1 MRPWLTHPN
10 NERPSML
17 VAAEH
22 ATARAVVPAFALAIL
37 FACAMPTHAQTVP
50 TDASPD
56 PTIAATSQAP
66 LPADAATEPAAP
78 APRPRAHVESSRS
91 ATAASHAPAASPVS
105 APADLRRV
113 SDWVAYQAA
122 RHLSSLPTEAR
133 VFYRR
138 GLMARQTGQVEEA
151 LADVRGA
158 AELDP
163 TFVEPHLTLAA
174 WMLTREPSQALQQ
187 YAVVVELLRQ
197 NFNLQL
203 GLAANA
209 FLIGFQ
215 ALYVGLL
222 LACMI
227 LVWLRRDE
235 LTHAWRERLSKFA
248 SGFGARW
255 WATAVLALPFLAGFG
270 LTLPTLAFLA
280 YLWPNL
286 RVRERV
292 LGVLLLFVVLA
303 TPPAL
308 RLVERFSLPLHEQA
322 APFYDVPQLESAAWS
337 EARETRLRQI
347 AASQPDNGIVQFGL
361 AWTARRGPHLDAA
374 EHAYREVTRIWP
386 RDDRAFNNLGNVLA
400 MSGRNDEA
408 LAAYTTAVQ
417 LNPANAGA
425 YFNAAQL
432 HTQRFEYAAATEA
445 LSRASALNFELVRT
459 YQAQATTD
467 GLLPLIDEWLTPDVF
482 WRTLRSAPIP
492 AEMAGAVPLALRRNV
507 EAAGWPFSIAAL
519 LLVAL
524 SLAAGVWQHRRL
536 HLRVCSNCDGVVC
549 RRCAERRRELALC
562 PTCAGIESR
571 AETAEFGRVLLQ
583 RHRHDRLRQRRLVQT
598 ALAALIPGYGLI
610 AHRRVFSAVFL
621 LSLSWLVLLAWPG
634 TPVPF
639 AIEPR
644 LTLPGDEVPSV
655 VLWGS
660 MAIVYAA
667 SLLGYLHHSEKAR
680 AREASLQGTTRGRVT
695 QSTRRVLHTAA

>member
-1 MRPWLTHPN
+1 MRPWLDHPN
-10 NERPSML
+10 NKRPRVPAEAER
-17 VAAEH
+17 AH
-22 ATARAVVPAFALAIL
+22 ARAFSPLLALAL
-37 FACAMPTHAQTVP
+37 FVASALPAHAQTAP

-56 PTIAATSQAP
+56 PTIAMSPQAP
-66 LPADAATEPAAP
+66 TPPGATTESVAP
-78 APRPRAHVESSRS
+78 APRPRARADAAR
-91 ATAASHAPAASPVS
+91 ATASAPHAPAPASVS
-105 APADLRRV
+105 APTDLRHV
-113 SDWVAYQAA
+113 SEWVAFQAA
-122 RHLSSLPTEAR
+122 RHLTSLPTEAR

-174 WMLTREPSQALQQ
+174 WLLTSEPSQALQQ

-209 FLIGFQ
+209 FLIGIQ
-215 ALYVGLL
+215 ALFVGLL

-255 WATAVLALPFLAGFG
+255 WATAVFALPFVAGFG
-270 LTLPTLAFLA
+270 LTLPTLGFLG

-292 LGVLLLFVVLA
+292 LGVLLLVTVLA
-303 TPPAL
+303 MPPAL
-308 RLVERFSLPLHEQA
+308 QLVERFSLPLHEQA

-337 EARETRLRQI
+337 ESRESRLSQI
-347 AASQPDNGIVQFGL
+347 AAKQPANGIVQFGL
-361 AWTARRGPHLDAA
+361 AWTARRGSHLDVA
-374 EHAYREVTRIWP
+374 ERAYREVTRIWP

-408 LAAYTTAVQ
+408 LAAYATAVQ
-417 LNPANAGA
+417 INPANAGA

-482 WRTLRSAPIP
+482 WRTLRTAPIP
-492 AEMAGAVPLALRRNV
+492 TEMVGAVPVALRRNV
-507 EAAGWPFSIAAL
+507 EAAGWPFSLAAL
-519 LLVAL
+519 LVVAL
-524 SLAAGVWQHRRL
+524 SVAAGVWQHRRL
-536 HLRVCSNCDGVVC
+536 HLRVCSNCDGIVC

-598 ALAALIPGYGLI
+598 ALAALVPGYGLI
-610 AHRRVFSAVFL
+610 AHRRVFSAAFL

-655 VLWGS
+655 VLWGG

-667 SLLGYLHHSEKAR
+667 SLLGYLHQSEKAR